1 VIRDW
6 GLEISFCALI
16 FLFVISYKRAT
27 MTHLTIDNKKYVIIP
42 EENYQELQRI
52 AALKRK
58 PEKTLSVGEAREYSK
73 SLIRKWAS
81 EK

>member
-1 VIRDW
+1 
-6 GLEISFCALI
+6 
-16 FLFVISYKRAT
+16 
-27 MTHLTIDNKKYVIIP
+27 MTHLNIDNKKYVIIP

-58 PEKTLSVGEAREYSK
+58 PEKTLSVEEAREYSK

-81 EK
+81 ENRHQSKI